1 MVYTGLI
8 WPLILPSRDRV
19 FRVSEGEESIGNR
32 VCHDEMMTVLAFL
45 GGEHN
50 VLEEGSGFL

>member
-19 FRVSEGEESIGNR
+19 FRVSQGEESIGNR
-32 VCHDEMMTVLAFL
+32 VCHDEMTVLAFL
-45 GGEHN
+45 GGEHK
-50 VLEEGSGFL
+50 VPEEGSGFL